1 MVIES
6 GYIIKVKDKY
16 VRNYTTRTWDGKVY
30 HFFKYASTP
39 KRAKEY
45 KNKDA
50 AIETAKIV
58 AKEEGL
64 VFSSQGGGDV
74 TVMTIEINVY

>member
-16 VRNYTTRTWDGKVY
+16 VRNYTTRTWNGKVY
-30 HFFKYASTP
+30 HFFDYASTP
-39 KRAKEY
+39 KRAKKY
-45 KNKDA
+45 KNKDS
-50 AIETAKIV
+50 AIKTAKIV
-58 AKEEGL
+58 ATEEGL

-74 TVMTIEINVY
+74 SVMTIEINVY

>member
-16 VRNYTTRTWDGKVY
+16 VRSYTTGTYDGKVY
-30 HFFKYASTP
+30 NLFTYASTP
-39 KRAKEY
+39 KRAKKY
-45 KNKDA
+45 KNKDS
-50 AIETAKIV
+50 AIKTAEIV
-58 AKEEGL
+58 AKEVGL

-74 TVMTIEINVY
+74 SVMTIEINVY